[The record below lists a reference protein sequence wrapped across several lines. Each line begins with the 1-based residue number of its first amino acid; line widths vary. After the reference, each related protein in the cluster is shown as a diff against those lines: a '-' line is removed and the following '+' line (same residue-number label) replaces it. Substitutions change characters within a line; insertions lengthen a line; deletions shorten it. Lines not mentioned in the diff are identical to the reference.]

1 MFNEGTQVISSAK
14 EAMRNE
20 STRWEVY
27 RLAVQHGFYNE
38 GPMTIGYRGFQ
49 LVPDGANVLV
59 FQHGTR
65 LITVTSIHIAK
76 VWVTC
81 RLDNCGL
88 VEANAKVQAE

>member
-1 MFNEGTQVISSAK
+1 
-14 EAMRNE
+14 
-20 STRWEVY
+20 
-27 RLAVQHGFYNE
+27 
-38 GPMTIGYRGFQ
+38 
-49 LVPDGANVLV
+49 
-59 FQHGTR
+59 